1 MISKSKMD
9 SKLLI
14 AYFMNQNMEI
24 LEELDSPEYEEIL
37 LADSGRKIRLV
48 NELMTQICTDQ
59 SRDNMRSALRKVIL
73 LNRILKKIENTGDE

>member
-73 LNRILKKIENTGDE
+73 LNRILKKIENTGYE